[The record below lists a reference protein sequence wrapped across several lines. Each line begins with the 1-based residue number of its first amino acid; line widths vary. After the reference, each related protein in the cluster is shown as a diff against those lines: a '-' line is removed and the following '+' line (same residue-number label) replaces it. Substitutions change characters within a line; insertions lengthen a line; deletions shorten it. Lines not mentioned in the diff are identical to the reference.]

1 MATEHTH
8 VPYVNNGRCLG
19 ACRNPAW
26 GAGTILVGLLS
37 FMSETAHTTGSISS
51 SRAEKR
57 RLAAA
62 SLEYNMRRCGMAALG
77 RQTAACAACLWG
89 VGSADLRTAV
99 VE

>member
-1 MATEHTH
+1 MTVA
-8 VPYVNNGRCLG
+8 VG

-62 SLEYNMRRCGMAALG
+62 SLEYNVRRCCPAVRGEADRCVCRLLAGFSDVL
-77 RQTAACAACLWG
+77 TCAR
-89 VGSADLRTAV
+89 S
-99 VE
+99 